1 MKGTGAFNS
10 HDRGERINIIV
21 LLKSPFMKTRHSL
34 PIFVTRLRIL
44 NVRVR
49 TFVTHIV
56 PLSNRADIIA
66 VIIKFPFL
74 VTYMR
79 KVFSQV

>member
-1 MKGTGAFNS
+1 MMKGTGAFNS

-21 LLKSPFMKTRHSL
+21 LLKSPFMKM
-34 PIFVTRLRIL
+34 PFFVTTLRIHVL

-56 PLSNRADIIA
+56 PLSNRADIIT
-66 VIIKFPFL
+66 VIPF
-74 VTYMR
+74 
-79 KVFSQV
+79 